1 MGPTSITELPRVIPV
16 FPLPGA
22 LLLPFGKLPLNIFEP
37 RYLAMVEDA
46 LAGDRVIGMIQPE
59 DPEAVADDPSLYAIG
74 CAGRITA
81 FSETDDN
88 RVLITLSGLCRFDV
102 IGEQALKDGYRRA
115 DVEWTRFAGDMET
128 LSDTNLPRDRLLP
141 ALRNYCQTRNI
152 AADWKAIENAP
163 SYQLVTS
170 LAMLCPFAP
179 NEKQALLESPGLVER
194 AELMISLMAMAALD
208 GGERDTSIN

>member
-1 MGPTSITELPRVIPV
+1 MGPITIAELPDAIPV

-22 LLLPFGKLPLNIFEP
+22 LLLPFGQLPLNIFEP
-37 RYLAMVEDA
+37 RYLAMVDDA
-46 LAGDRVIGMIQPE
+46 LAGDRMIGMIQPE
-59 DPEAVADDPSLYAIG
+59 DPEAADRDPALYSIG
-74 CAGRITA
+74 CGGRITS

-88 RVLITLSGLCRFDV
+88 RYLITLSGLCRFAV
-102 IGEQALKDGYRRA
+102 IGEQPLKDGYRRA
-115 DVEWTRFAGDMET
+115 AVDWTRFADDMET
-128 LSDTNLPRDRLLP
+128 LSNNDLPRERLLP
-141 ALRNYCQTRNI
+141 ALRDYCHTRNI
-152 AADWKAIENAP
+152 AADWKAIEDAP

-208 GGERDTSIN
+208 GDGRDSSVN